1 MARWDI
7 GTQNWDLT
15 NVFDNKTCDACGY
28 EQKSLEEEKIIE
40 PNSIWVYKGK
50 QYQVNSVLPRN
61 LIQDP
66 QLNEWRPTVRY
77 TTFPQNGLVFYRA
90 DTEFFRKFSLLED

>member
-7 GTQNWDLT
+7 GTQSWDLT
-15 NVFDNKTCDACGY
+15 NVFDNKSCDQCGY
-28 EQKSLEEEKIIE
+28 EQKWLDEEEIIK
-40 PNSIWVYKGK
+40 PNSIWVYKDK
-50 QYQVNSVLPRN
+50 QYQVNSVLARN

-66 QLNEWRPTVRY
+66 QLNQWRPTVRY

-90 DTEFFRKFSLLED
+90 DTEFFRKFSPLED